1 MSEGS
6 ANANTNTV
14 VSQVAPRMDR
24 LPWARW
30 HWLVIAA
37 LGITWILDGFEVTIV
52 GIVASVLTEPASGLN
67 FSASQIGLA
76 GSIYI
81 VGAASGALFFSY
93 LTDKFGRK
101 KLFLI
106 TLTVYLI
113 ASVATAFSF
122 SFWFFALARF
132 FTGAGIGGEYSA
144 IYSAVDELVPAR
156 IRGRVALFISGSF
169 WIGTMLG
176 SAISIV
182 LLDPAIIDQF
192 WGWRIAFGLGGLLG
206 IAILLIRR
214 YLPESPRWLAT
225 HGQNDEAE
233 RIVGEIEDDV
243 KRQTGREELPPIDE
257 DETITIEQRGS
268 IGFGLIA
275 RAMFQMYPK
284 RTVLGLVL
292 MSSQAFLYNAVF
304 FTYALILSN
313 FYDVPSGNIGYYIFP
328 FAVGNILGPWLLG
341 PLFDS
346 IGRRPMIA
354 GCYGI
359 AGVLMAVTGWG
370 FQSGILNATTQT
382 ALWMIVFFFA
392 SAAASAAYLTVSEV
406 FPMEIRAMAIAFFY
420 AIGTGVGGITGPL
433 IFGRLIDLAT
443 QSGDRT
449 YLLYAYLIG
458 AAFMIFAAIVELI
471 LGVRAERQ
479 SLESVA
485 APLTA
490 IKEQTGASSA

>member
-1 MSEGS
+1 MSD
-6 ANANTNTV
+6 ANAKANTV
-14 VSQVAPRMDR
+14 VSQVPARMDR

-37 LGITWILDGFEVTIV
+37 LGITWILDGLEVTIV
-52 GIVASVLTEPASGLN
+52 GVIASVLTEPVSGLN
-67 FSASQIGLA
+67 LSGSQIGLA

-81 VGAASGALFFSY
+81 VGAITGALFFSY

-106 TLTVYLI
+106 TLAVYLI

-122 SFWFFALARF
+122 SFWFFALCRF

-144 IYSAVDELVPAR
+144 IYSAVDELMPAR
-156 IRGRVALFISGSF
+156 IRGQVALFISGSY
-169 WIGTMLG
+169 WIGTMMG
-176 SAISIV
+176 SALSIV
-182 LLDPAIIDQF
+182 LLDPDIIDQF
-192 WGWRIAFGLGGLLG
+192 WGWRIAFGLGGILG
-206 IAILLIRR
+206 IGILLIRR

-243 KRQTGREELPPIDE
+243 KRQTGREKLPPIDE

-284 RTVLGLVL
+284 RTVLGLTL
-292 MSSQAFLYNAVF
+292 MAAQAFLYNAVF

-313 FYDVPSGNIGYYIFP
+313 FYGVPSGHIGYFIFP

-341 PLFDS
+341 PLFDRV
-346 IGRRPMIA
+346 GRVPMIS
-354 GCYGI
+354 GCYLV
-359 AGVLMAVTGWG
+359 AGALMAVTGWL
-370 FQSGILNATTQT
+370 FQQDVLNATTQT

-406 FPMEIRAMAIAFFY
+406 FPMEIRAMAIALFY
-420 AIGTGVGGITGPL
+420 AIGTGVGGISGPL
-433 IFGRLIDLAT
+433 IFGRLIDAAT
-443 QSGDRT
+443 ESGDRT
-449 YLLYAYLIG
+449 LLLYAYLIG
-458 AAFMIFAAIVELI
+458 AGFMIVAAVVELI
-471 LGVRAERQ
+471 LGVRAEKK
-479 SLESVA
+479 SLESIA

-490 IKEQTGASSA
+490 IKEQTGAA

>member
-1 MSEGS
+1 MSEAS
-6 ANANTNTV
+6 AQANTV
-14 VSQVAPRMDR
+14 VSQVPARMDR

-37 LGITWILDGFEVTIV
+37 LGITWVLDGLEVTIV
-52 GIVASVLTEPASGLN
+52 GVIASVLTEPVSGLN
-67 FSASQIGLA
+67 FSSSQIGLA

-81 VGAASGALFFSY
+81 AGAALGALFFSY

-106 TLTVYLI
+106 TLALYLL

-122 SFWFFALARF
+122 SFWYFALMRF
-132 FTGAGIGGEYSA
+132 LTGAGIGGEYSA
-144 IYSAVDELVPAR
+144 IYSAVDELMPAR
-156 IRGRVALFISGSF
+156 VRGRVALFISGSY
-169 WIGTMLG
+169 WIGTMMG
-176 SAISIV
+176 SALSLV
-182 LLDPAIIDQF
+182 LLNPAFVPQF
-192 WGWRIAFGLGGLLG
+192 WGWRIAFGLGGILG
-206 IAILLIRR
+206 IGILLIRQ

-225 HGQNDEAE
+225 HGKNDEAE
-233 RIVGEIEDDV
+233 RIVGAIEDDV

-257 DETITIEQRGS
+257 DEKIEVEQRGS
-268 IGFGLIA
+268 IGFGIIF

-284 RTVLGLVL
+284 RTGLGLVL
-292 MSSQAFLYNAVF
+292 MSSQAFLYNAIF

-313 FYDVPSGNIGYYIFP
+313 FYGVPSSNIGYFIFP
-328 FAVGNILGPWLLG
+328 FAVGNVLGPWLLG

-370 FQSGILNATTQT
+370 FQADILNATTQT
-382 ALWMIVFFFA
+382 AMWMVVFFFA

-406 FPMEIRAMAIAFFY
+406 FPMEIRAMAIALFY

-433 IFGRLIDLAT
+433 IFGRLIDAAT

-449 YLLYAYLIG
+449 FLLYAYLIG
-458 AAFMIFAAIVELI
+458 AGFMIFAALVELI
-471 LGVRAERQ
+471 LGVKAERQ
-479 SLESVA
+479 SLESIA

>member
-1 MSEGS
+1 MSDAS
-6 ANANTNTV
+6 AKANTV
-14 VSQVAPRMDR
+14 VSQVPARMDR

-30 HWLVIAA
+30 HWLVVAA
-37 LGITWILDGFEVTIV
+37 LGITWILDGLEVTIV
-52 GIVASVLTEPASGLN
+52 GVIASVLTEPVSGLN
-67 FSASQIGLA
+67 LSGSQIGLA

-81 VGAASGALFFSY
+81 VGAITGALFFSY

-106 TLTVYLI
+106 TLAVYLI

-122 SFWFFALARF
+122 SFWFFALCRF

-144 IYSAVDELVPAR
+144 IYSAVDELIPAR
-156 IRGRVALFISGSF
+156 IRGQVALFISGSY
-169 WIGTMLG
+169 WIGTMMG
-176 SAISIV
+176 SALSIV
-182 LLDPAIIDQF
+182 LLDPDIIDQF
-192 WGWRIAFGLGGLLG
+192 WGWRIAFGLGGILG
-206 IAILLIRR
+206 IGILLIRR

-233 RIVGEIEDDV
+233 RIVGAIEDDV

-284 RTVLGLVL
+284 RTVLGLTL
-292 MSSQAFLYNAVF
+292 MAAQAFLYNAVF

-313 FYDVPSGNIGYYIFP
+313 FYGVPSGHIGYFIFP

-341 PLFDS
+341 PLFDRV
-346 IGRRPMIA
+346 GRVPMIS
-354 GCYGI
+354 GCYLT
-359 AGVLMAVTGWG
+359 AGALMAVTGWL
-370 FQSGILNATTQT
+370 FQQDVLNATTQT

-406 FPMEIRAMAIAFFY
+406 FPMEIRAMAIALFY
-420 AIGTGVGGITGPL
+420 AIGTGVGGISGPL
-433 IFGRLIDLAT
+433 IFGRLIDAAT
-443 QSGDRT
+443 ESGDRT
-449 YLLYAYLIG
+449 LLLYAYLIG
-458 AAFMIFAAIVELI
+458 AGFMIVAAVVELI
-471 LGVRAERQ
+471 LGVRAEKK
-479 SLESVA
+479 SLESIA

-490 IKEQTGASSA
+490 IKEQTGAA